1 MSVGKSLL
9 ERGECSKIWVY
20 DPLFIFPQLYFIL
33 RFTIPN
39 CVYVFW
45 MAFRNKGKEDI
56 SEYKAE
62 KMEPVSDRF
71 SVMDKNL
78 DTFDK
83 VSFLK
88 LIFFILIILCSFF
101 LSFSILLISI
111 EMCLLDENKY
121 RHWRVLKKQ

>member
-1 MSVGKSLL
+1 
-9 ERGECSKIWVY
+9 
-20 DPLFIFPQLYFIL
+20 
-33 RFTIPN
+33 
-39 CVYVFW
+39 

-83 VSFLK
+83 VSFFK